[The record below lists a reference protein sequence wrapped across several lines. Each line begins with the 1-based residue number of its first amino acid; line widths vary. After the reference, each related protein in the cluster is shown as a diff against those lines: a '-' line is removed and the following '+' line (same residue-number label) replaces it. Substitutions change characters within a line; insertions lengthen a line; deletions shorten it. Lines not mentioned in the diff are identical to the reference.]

1 MSAKMNQNTMVNVL
15 ADNII
20 SPLGE
25 TSEETYLAVKRGE
38 SALHTALSRQCCATN
53 CYTFRHKANANC
65 SV

>member
-25 TSEETYLAVKRGE
+25 TSEETYQAVKRG
-38 SALHTALSRQCCATN
+38 
-53 CYTFRHKANANC
+53 
-65 SV
+65 

>member
-38 SALHTALSRQCCATN
+38 SALHAYAPMTE
-53 CYTFRHKANANC
+53 
-65 SV
+65 